1 MRRGWPWAW
10 LALGFVLE
18 ACGQCR
24 SKSDCDQGERC
35 DFDRGSCVP
44 GCTGNADCAATS
56 RCNLELGRC
65 EPGTRLPFFTDEDAA
80 VEDVT
85 TSTAPD
91 AQVGD

>member
-1 MRRGWPWAW
+1 M
-10 LALGFVLE
+10 
-18 ACGQCR
+18 
-24 SKSDCDQGERC
+24 
-35 DFDRGSCVP
+35 P